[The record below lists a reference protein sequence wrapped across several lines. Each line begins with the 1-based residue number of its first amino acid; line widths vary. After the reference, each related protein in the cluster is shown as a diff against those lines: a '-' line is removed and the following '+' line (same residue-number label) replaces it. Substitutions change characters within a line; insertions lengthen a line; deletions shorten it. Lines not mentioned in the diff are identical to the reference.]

1 MSKVVQRLKM
11 SGQKLLKIGH
21 CCPKIVSTMDELD
34 NKESGVR
41 INPPCVSF
49 KTFFNF
55 IGTLAPE
62 IPARIDRGV
71 WSVYLSGSNGKAVV
85 NAMRFLG
92 MLDQHDAPTKA
103 LREYLLS
110 DSDGKLS
117 AFKYI
122 VMRSYSRILNGNI
135 SLDNAT
141 FDQLRDFF
149 KNTFSITKEDA
160 DKCVKFL
167 VDACKYANIRVSAYL
182 MDKGKKKR
190 TIVPKQITVADK
202 IDTDKNLSVQ
212 KVVQNDLSK
221 KKDLFD
227 KLPDFDAAWSD
238 ELKFAWMKIYETI
251 IISVTKHADS

>member
-1 MSKVVQRLKM
+1 
-11 SGQKLLKIGH
+11 
-21 CCPKIVSTMDELD
+21 MDELD

-55 IGTLAPE
+55 IGTLAPD

-92 MLDQHDAPTKA
+92 MLDQHDAPTKD
-103 LREYLLS
+103 LRQYLLS
-110 DSDGKLS
+110 DSDGKLTS
-117 AFKYI
+117 FASI
-122 VMRSYSRILNGNI
+122 VKRSYGRIFNGNI

-167 VDACKYANIRVSAYL
+167 LDACKYANIRVSSYL

-190 TIVPKQITVADK
+190 TIVPKQISTVDK
-202 IDTDKNLSVQ
+202 IETDENLSAT
-212 KVVQNDLSK
+212 KVVHNDIRK
-221 KKDLFD
+221 KTDLFD
-227 KLPDFDAAWSD
+227 KLPDFDATWSD

-251 IISVTKHADS
+251 INSVTKHAEP

>member
-1 MSKVVQRLKM
+1 M
-11 SGQKLLKIGH
+11 
-21 CCPKIVSTMDELD
+21 STMDELD

-55 IGTLAPE
+55 IGTLAPN

-92 MLDQHDAPTKA
+92 MLDQHDAPTNE
-103 LREYLLS
+103 LRKYLLA
-110 DSDGKLS
+110 DSDGKLTTFS
-117 AFKYI
+117 AI
-122 VMRSYSRILNGNI
+122 IRNSYGRIFDGTI

-141 FDQLRDFF
+141 SEQLRDFF

-167 VDACKYANIRVSAYL
+167 TDACKYANVRVSAYL
-182 MDKGKKKR
+182 MDKNKRKR
-190 TIVPKQITVADK
+190 TVSQKSIPVADK
-202 IDTDKNLSVQ
+202 IDADNTLSTPKIVQNNNLS
-212 KVVQNDLSK
+212 KRT
-221 KKDLFD
+221 DLFD
-227 KLPDFDAAWSD
+227 KLPDFDATWSD

-251 IISVTKHADS
+251 INSVTNHAES